1 MTTIRDVVDGAL
13 SEVYGQAQTVDITTY
28 LSAPVTETS
37 LVLTVASAKG
47 FSRGIAQVDDELLI
61 VDSADMSKNELAVRY
76 VSGRGVRATKAA
88 PHEVGA
94 LVTMAP
100 SIPRHRV
107 VQAVAEAIT
116 GSSGLFRVGVEEFP
130 YSGAKS
136 GYSLPDEVDDV
147 LSVSWFPSGPSNQWA
162 AVRRWT
168 WDRHNRTLIIGD
180 AVQPGRPVRVAYSAT
195 PIAPEQDED
204 FSVSG
209 LPNTCIDV
217 IRYGAAWRITSFLES
232 FNLLPKSAEA
242 EAMDRGKTP
251 GSRLR
256 VSQYYF
262 SMYQQR
268 LQAEATALQVKHPIR
283 QHFSGSW

>member
-13 SEVYGQAQTVDITTY
+13 SEVYGQAQTVDVVTY
-28 LSAPVTETS
+28 LSARVEADS
-37 LVLTVASAKG
+37 LILPVASAKG

-61 VDSADMSKNELAVRY
+61 VDSADTSKSQLTLRFTT
-76 VSGRGVRATKAA
+76 GRGVRATKAVS
-88 PHEVGA
+88 HEAGA

-100 SIPRHRV
+100 SIPRHRA

-116 GSSGLFRVGVEEFP
+116 GSSGLFRVGTEEFQ
-130 YSGAKS
+130 YSGARS
-136 GYSLPDEVDDV
+136 GYALPDEVDDV
-147 LSVSWFPSGPSNQWA
+147 LGVSWFPSGPSNEWV

-168 WDRHNRTLIIGD
+168 WDRHNRILIIGD
-180 AVQPGRPVRVAYSAT
+180 GVQPGRPVRVAYSAT
-195 PIAPEQDED
+195 PIAPDQDED

-232 FNLLPKSAEA
+232 YNLLPKSAEA

-256 VSQYYF
+256 VAQYYF

-268 LQAEATALQVKHPIR
+268 LQAEATALQIKHPIR